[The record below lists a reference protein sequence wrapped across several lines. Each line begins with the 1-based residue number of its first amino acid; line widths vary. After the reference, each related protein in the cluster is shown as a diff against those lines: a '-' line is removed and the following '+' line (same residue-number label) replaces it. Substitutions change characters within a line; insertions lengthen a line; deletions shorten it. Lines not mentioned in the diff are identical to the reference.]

1 MASNRHGQDTD
12 SCVVGC
18 LRNYRLFIVAGAK
31 GPQLLWEAGPEGGRA
46 PGPEPRTTGITEA
59 SYLAMQDEPALPFS
73 RALSQGVVHGADGA
87 EPVGARGA
95 PLGSTSRS

>member
-1 MASNRHGQDTD
+1 MFEELQTVHRGWSKGPAA
-12 SCVVGC
+12 VVGS
-18 LRNYRLFIVAGAK
+18 RTG
-31 GPQLLWEAGPEGGRA
+31 GGRA